1 MQDANRRRFWQSC
14 LLGLMLLALAG
25 NSHSD
30 DSIINR
36 VEALQAG
43 EPVVVLGAHLHSRD
57 ALVQFYEARNYEPA
71 WRSFPAREELLQ
83 AIREVSNEGLNPGD
97 YHYDSLADFASQP
110 LDHNGEDLQAD
121 LDLVL
126 SDAFLLLATHLHDG
140 KLDQETRSARWQPS
154 DQQRK
159 MHEVLAAAIL
169 DHSIDK
175 TLQGLKPE
183 APAYRKLAA
192 FRKEVSDLLGQPW
205 PVIDPGPA
213 IRPGDTDSRMIEV
226 RERLRLLGDLPARDN
241 DSSEA
246 FDTGFADQLYSD
258 DLLAVIPAF
267 QARHGL
273 DPDGIIGRKTLVA
286 INQMPLERLQQI
298 DANLER
304 WRWLPD
310 SLGDTYI
317 LVNIA
322 GYELIMVENGQETM
336 RQRVIVGQPYRQT
349 PVFSDRIRYLVF
361 NPTWTVPRRLMIED
375 QLPVI
380 RRDPGYLDRLGFK
393 VYQGWGANRVEIDPA
408 TIDWDSLT
416 KNNFPYQLVQ
426 QPGPQ
431 NAVGQVKFMFP
442 NQYDVYLHDTPG
454 QYLFSRMDRT
464 LSSGCIRVERPFELA
479 NKLLEGNSDWDHRGI
494 QEALQSSEP
503 INAILRN
510 PVPVHLQY
518 WTVWVDRAGTYQF
531 REDIYGRDR
540 QLLQALRSD
549 WQGNLQLT
557 PRSH

>member
-1 MQDANRRRFWQSC
+1 MQDANRRTFWQHC
-14 LLGLMLLALAG
+14 LLGLMLLALTG
-25 NSHSD
+25 KSYSD

-36 VEALQAG
+36 IEALQAG
-43 EPVVVLGAHLHSRD
+43 EPVVILDAHLHSRK
-57 ALVQFYEARNYEPA
+57 ALVKFYQARNYEPA
-71 WRSFPAREELLQ
+71 WRSLPAREELLQ
-83 AIREVSNEGLNPGD
+83 AIDEVANEGLHPSD
-97 YHYDSLADFASQP
+97 YHYDILANYAYRP
-110 LDHNGEDLQAD
+110 LDQTGEDLQAD
-121 LDLVL
+121 LDLLL
-126 SDAFLLLATHLHDG
+126 SDAYLLLASHLHDG
-140 KLDQETRSARWQPS
+140 KLDHETRSTRWQPAG
-154 DQQRK
+154 QQRT
-159 MHEVLAAAIL
+159 MHDELDSAIL
-169 DHSIDK
+169 QHRVYES
-175 TLQGLKPE
+175 LQGLKP
-183 APAYRKLAA
+183 ASPAYRKLVAL
-192 FRKEVSDLLGQPW
+192 RKQISDLLGEPW
-205 PVIDPGPA
+205 PVIDSGPA
-213 IRPGDTDSRMIEV
+213 IRPGDADPRMAEI
-226 RERLRLLGDLPARDN
+226 RQRLRLLGDLPALDN
-241 DSSEA
+241 DSADA
-246 FDTGFADQLYSD
+246 FDTSFADHRYGD
-258 DLLAVIPAF
+258 DLLTVIPAF

-273 DPDGIIGRKTLVA
+273 DPDGIIGRKTLAA

-310 SLGDTYI
+310 SLGDTYV

-322 GYELIMVENGQETM
+322 GYELIMVENGEEIM

-375 QLPVI
+375 QLPLI
-380 RRDPGYLDRLGFK
+380 RRDPDYLDRLGFK

-479 NKLLEGNSDWDHRGI
+479 QQLLEGNSDWDNRAI
-494 QEALQSSEP
+494 QEALQKNEP
-503 INAILRN
+503 VNAVLRN

-518 WTVWVDRAGTYQF
+518 WTIWVDRTDTFQF
-531 REDIYGRDR
+531 RSDIYGRDR
-540 QLLQALRSD
+540 QLVQALRSD